1 VSKTL
6 SPTLRLGYLAVPAEL
21 AKVFAKAKRLA
32 DRHTPNLEQ
41 DALADLIE
49 SGAYERHVR
58 RVRRRNAERRAAL
71 LATLSSMLGDA
82 VTVVGADAGLHVVAW
97 LNRVPRAWEDVV
109 VARSHE
115 SGVGV
120 YPVAPLYAPAP
131 MALPGTAGLVLGYA
145 SLDEP
150 AIEQG
155 GLFGNVHGGSFT
167 EAQVQIILLTD
178 AVTNGSTWAVAFHTA
193 LALKEGIDPADVQ
206 AIREGRLPKDRK
218 FAALSGLA
226 KTMIEKRGRLD
237 DEDINRFLA
246 AGFGK
251 DHLLE
256 VIAAVAASTITNY
269 TGSIT
274 KPPLE
279 APFQEHAWQG

>member
-1 VSKTL
+1 MTNFPV
-6 SPTLRLGYLAVPAEL
+6 
-21 AKVFAKAKRLA
+21 
-32 DRHTPNLEQ
+32 HT
-41 DALADLIE
+41 IE
-49 SGAYERHVR
+49 SAPQRSKP
-58 RVRRRNAERRAAL
+58 AL
-71 LATLSSMLGDA
+71 QQLQSAFGM
-82 VTVVGADAGLHVVAW
+82 VPNIVGATATSPVLINSLVA
-97 LNRVPRAWEDVV
+97 
-109 VARSHE
+109 
-115 SGVGV
+115 
-120 YPVAPLYAPAP
+120 
-131 MALPGTAGLVLGYA
+131 
-145 SLDEP
+145 
-150 AIEQG
+150 
-155 GLFGNVHGGSFT
+155 LFGNVHGGSFT
-167 EAQVQIILLTD
+167 EAQVQTILLTD

-206 AIREGRLPKDRK
+206 AIREGRLPKDGK

-274 KPPLE
+274 KPPLD
-279 APFQEHAWQG
+279 APFQAHAWTG